1 MGLGREPYRA
11 LPLNERRGI
20 LRDLGPHCAT
30 SCGGCGLALARELA
44 HLRPDGGKQ
53 QRPRRRTDVRRCKL
67 RG

>member
-1 MGLGREPYRA
+1 MGLGREPYGA
-11 LPLNERRGI
+11 LPLHERRGT

-30 SCGGCGLALARELA
+30 SCGGCGLALVRVLPR
-44 HLRPDGGKQ
+44 LPPDGGKQ